1 MSISDIG
8 PADFDLLLV
17 WSRSRD
23 LDGVAVGDVD
33 DLGSDMGGLGE
44 EREEEQECNCYC
56 QS

>member
-1 MSISDIG
+1 M
-8 PADFDLLLV
+8 
-17 WSRSRD
+17 
-23 LDGVAVGDVD
+23 DGEAVGDVD